1 MTCTFHLYIKKDLY
15 FAPKIKRS
23 NIFLE
28 VPVTGTFMELSYER
42 KLSLFFS
49 PLTSLVLKIFSEFQI
64 KQIEEVVWKVFFFL
78 KGNSEYLC
86 LVCMQIV
93 WEVCW
98 WSISIGTLT
107 KKYFVRIKTGKQITA
122 ISHENRAKTEKNS
135 NNYVEKRKINWELNL
150 FV

>member
-64 KQIEEVVWKVFFFL
+64 KQIEEVIWKVFFSQREQWVPL
-78 KGNSEYLC
+78 SCLHANCLGSVLMIHQYWNSY
-86 LVCMQIV
+86 
-93 WEVCW
+93 
-98 WSISIGTLT
+98 